1 MPSPLSFLIIVIASS
16 KFAQLATS
24 PPPLIAVQT
33 AANVSCQ
40 FAFASC
46 AAVSSSTSSL
56 SNSLA
61 VGFVMALGLS
71 VSLGEKMTLS
81 KVFLQLLMSSRSV
94 IGLNENE
101 REHERLAS

>member
-1 MPSPLSFLIIVIASS
+1 
-16 KFAQLATS
+16 
-24 PPPLIAVQT
+24 
-33 AANVSCQ
+33 
-40 FAFASC
+40 
-46 AAVSSSTSSL
+46 
-56 SNSLA
+56 
-61 VGFVMALGLS
+61 MALGLS